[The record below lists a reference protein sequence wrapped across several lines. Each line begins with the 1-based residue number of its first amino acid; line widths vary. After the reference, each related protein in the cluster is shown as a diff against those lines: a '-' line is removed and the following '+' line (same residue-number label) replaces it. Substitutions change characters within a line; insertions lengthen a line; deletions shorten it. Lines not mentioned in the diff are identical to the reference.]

1 MKIRKLETE
10 QFAGLQLDEPLS
22 FTDGVNV
29 VTGKNESGKSTLVN
43 LISRILFQ
51 QARLKGDA
59 AKKFSAAFFPVARRG
74 SAVTGDSA
82 EGRITL
88 ETADGKYIL
97 SKVWG
102 ADAAVK
108 LSTPDGLL
116 RDQEGIDTVMK
127 TLLRYGEGVWSEL
140 LLSPQ
145 KNAARALERVL
156 DPAGMAEAKREI
168 TDSVSRAFAETG
180 SLSLDTIDQAVAARI
195 DALGSNWDPDQDAPV
210 RKTGAGRWQK
220 NVGEVLKAYYALED
234 ARETLRTIRSLE
246 TLSEE
251 TAADY
256 RRKQA
261 EAEAAEK
268 AFDLFRANLDGL
280 AKQRSFRSALRA
292 AHASLDRMEK
302 ARKDWPVLM
311 QKTRKAEALA
321 RQLADRELT
330 DTCLRAQAIRDR
342 IRELQ
347 AKTAG
352 RPCPDRAEIAALRKA
367 EDSLRRLEARLQSM
381 NLRAAVTLQGGHTLE
396 VTSLR
401 TGEKLDPDGKDWILS
416 EAVKLT
422 VPGVMEMVL
431 APADLDVNKTQAAIA
446 ENRALVADTLARYGV
461 ESIDALQVLAEELTR
476 AGEDARREEERLAAL
491 LQGRSLEEL
500 EQACRALEGTP
511 RPEEEIRQDLLALCG
526 TENAE
531 VYLSAVGTTLRG
543 YEGEYGTPEA
553 LQEKEETARAEA
565 ARLEEEL
572 AKLGNL
578 PEEEGGEDPEQK
590 LQLLEAEK
598 NRRRRELEEALA
610 RKQAAASSLETRQDL
625 LTADPADELERTTR
639 EFREKRELL
648 DHWRHIREK
657 LQQQKESIDDH
668 PLEDLAAQFARN
680 LELISGGRVT
690 ADLPDADRLNLDIL
704 SGNRPLGFDLL
715 SDGTRETIFLAF
727 RLAVADHLFPEGG
740 GIIVLD
746 DPLVNMDAE
755 RTARA
760 CSLIRDCAERHQIL
774 FLTCREE
781 YADLLEGNRIT
792 LA

>member
-10 QFAGLQLDEPLS
+10 QFAGLRLADPLA

-29 VTGKNESGKSTLVN
+29 ITGKNESGKSTLVN

-59 AKKFSAAFFPVARRG
+59 AKKFSAAYFPVSRRG

-88 ETADGKYIL
+88 ETGDGKYIL

-102 ADAAVK
+102 ADAGVK

-116 RDQEGIDTVMK
+116 RDQEGIDGVMK
-127 TLLRYGEGVWSEL
+127 SLLRYGEGVWSEL

-180 SLSLDTIDQAVAARI
+180 SLSLDTIDQAVAAKI
-195 DALGSNWDPDQDAPV
+195 DALGSNWDAALDAPA
-210 RKTGAGRWQK
+210 RKSSPGRWQK
-220 NVGEVLKAYYALED
+220 NAGEVLKAYYALED
-234 ARETLRTIRSLE
+234 ARDTLRNIQGLE
-246 TLSEE
+246 NLSEQA
-251 TAADY
+251 AADF
-256 RRKQA
+256 RRVQA

-268 AFDLFRANLDGL
+268 AFERFRGNLEGL
-280 AKQRSFRSALRA
+280 EKKRSFLAAQSAARA
-292 AHASLDRMEK
+292 GLERMAK
-302 ARKDWPVLM
+302 ARREWPVLR
-311 QKTRKAEALA
+311 QKARQAEALA
-321 RQLADRELT
+321 RRLAESELAET
-330 DTCLRAQAIRDR
+330 FLRAEAVRER
-342 IRELQ
+342 IRALR
-347 AKTAG
+347 AKTEG

-401 TGEKLDPDGKDWILS
+401 TGEKLDPAGGDWILS

-422 VPGVMEMVL
+422 IPGVMEMVL
-431 APADLDVNKTQAAIA
+431 APADLDVAKTQAAIA
-446 ENRALVADTLARYGV
+446 ENRALVSGALEKYGV
-461 ESIDALQVLAEELTR
+461 ESIEALQALAEELGR

-491 LQGRSLEEL
+491 LGDRTFEAL
-500 EQACRALEGTP
+500 EQAYRALEEKP
-511 RPEEEIRQDLLALCG
+511 RPGEEIRAEILALCG
-526 TENAE
+526 TENPE
-531 VYLSAVGTTLRG
+531 VYLSAVGAALGG
-543 YEGEYGTPEA
+543 YEGEYGTPEN
-553 LQEKEETARAEA
+553 LQEKIGIAEAEA
-565 ARLEEEL
+565 ARLEGEL

-578 PEEEGGEDPEQK
+578 PEEGAGDPGLE
-590 LQLLEAEK
+590 LQRLEAEK
-598 NRRRRELEEALA
+598 NRLRREQDEALA
-610 RKQAAASSLETRQDL
+610 RKQAAASTLESRQDQ
-625 LTADPADELERTTR
+625 LTADPAEELERTER
-639 EFREKRELL
+639 EFREKRDLL
-648 DHWRHIREK
+648 AHWRHIRAK
-657 LQQQKESIDDH
+657 LQEQKESIADH

-704 SGNRPLGFDLL
+704 SASRPLGFDLL

-727 RLAVADHLFPEGG
+727 RLAVVDHLFPEGG
-740 GIIVLD
+740 GVVVLD

-760 CSLIRDCAERHQIL
+760 CSLIRDCAKRHQVL

-781 YADLLEGNRIT
+781 YGEMLEGNRIV
-792 LA
+792 LE